1 MEDVPPGDRVM
12 FFVRDR
18 ISRMVSGFYSRLNE
32 GRPHY
37 NIPWTADERTAFE
50 AFPTPQR
57 LASALASEDAEQR
70 ELARWAMRRINH
82 LRFQTRFTGPPEE
95 LQARLDQIVY
105 IGRQETLEQDWSRLK
120 RLLELPKD
128 VELPSDPE
136 TAHRR
141 MTPHDTSLDE
151 RQLQALR
158 RWYARDYRLVA
169 FCDQLRAERAWGVPY
184 SRVEAL
190 KSRVRALVLER
201 G

>member
-37 NIPWTADERTAFE
+37 DIPWTADERTAFA

-70 ELARWAMRRINH
+70 DLARWAMRHINH
-82 LRFQTRFTGPPEE
+82 LRFQRRFTGPPEE

-105 IGRQETLEQDWSRLK
+105 IGRQETLDQDWRQLK
-120 RLLELPKD
+120 RLLELPKN
-128 VELPSDPE
+128 VELPWDPKA
-136 TAHRR
+136 AHRR
-141 MTPHDTSLDE
+141 MTPHETKFDE
-151 RQLQALR
+151 RQLEALR